1 MKQYSGSLITQWFKK
16 AGAAMETMLTAKEVA
31 SLMGC
36 SGQYIRR
43 LAKEGTLKGIKR
55 INACKSMEWVFP
67 ISALGPDLQQKYFC
81 QLKPSLPTPPAGLL
95 PNRKV
100 GKPLDHYTAEEREE
114 IVWWLKTVDDWQKY
128 RSKYPGSKA
137 EADDRFIALCA
148 KTDPEHPLSIDMLY
162 SRWRAIKENDL
173 DGLVNKRGKNRKGKS
188 TIQPE
193 AWDAFLYFYLQE
205 AQHPMMKCYEYMKLL
220 LREEHPDLVPD
231 IPSYTTFTRRVKS
244 DIPEAVEV
252 LGREGQKAFRDRCA
266 PYIRR
271 TYEGM
276 ASNECWIADNHTF
289 DVITQGDN
297 GQRHRLHLT
306 AFFDARSGIFTGC
319 YVTTAPSS
327 QSTLI
332 ALRKGILKYGIPEN
346 IYVDNGSEF
355 LTFDIGGRGHRKK
368 KPKDGQERFDPPPVF
383 ERLGI
388 KMTNA
393 LVRNAKAKIIE
404 RRFRDVKDH
413 LSRLFETYTGGNV
426 LEKPEHLKGVLKNG
440 EIPLDSTF
448 TEAVEELL
456 DWYFNQQPYG
466 GEVVVDR
473 GKPRQQVYN
482 ENLYTK
488 RVAGAEDLSLM
499 LMRSARPQKVTRR
512 GVHLDIAGQRLD
524 YWNDDMLMNL
534 LGKQVYFRY
543 DPDDLSE
550 VRVYDLEDRYIMT
563 VPVDNTAVL
572 TYGASRE
579 DVKEAMGKVRR
590 MECLTREAL
599 KVSAYPAFG
608 KRTALE
614 LVMEQ
619 AYQSKTARIVP
630 SADPKVLE
638 LQWPDEEPLLRAVA
652 GGPDLDVMNRN
663 ALKRKGDSDHE

>member
-1 MKQYSGSLITQWFKK
+1 
-16 AGAAMETMLTAKEVA
+16 METRLSTQEVA
-31 SLMGC
+31 RLYGKDERT
-36 SGQYIRR
+36 IRR
-43 LAKEGTLKGIKR
+43 WAKSGKIQATSFLNEFNSPEYL
-55 INACKSMEWVFP
+55 FP
-67 ISALGPDLQQKYFC
+67 LDALDASIQEKYFI
-81 QLKPSLPTPPAGLL
+81 QLKASLPTPSVDISPK
-95 PNRKV
+95 RRTSS
-100 GKPLDHYTAEEREE
+100 PLDHYTAEEREE
-114 IVWWLKTVDDWQKY
+114 ITWWLKTVDDWQRY

-148 KTDPEHPLSIDMLY
+148 KTDPEHEFSIDTLY
-162 SRWRAIKENDL
+162 RRWKSIKQDDL
-173 DGLVNKRGKNRKGKS
+173 DGLIDKRGKWKKGKS
-188 TIQPE
+188 DIQPE

-220 LREEHPDLVPD
+220 LREEHPDLVAD

-276 ASNECWIADNHTF
+276 ASNEWWIADNHTF

-297 GQRHRLHLT
+297 GQRHRLYLT

-319 YVTTAPSS
+319 YVTLNPSS
-327 QSTLI
+327 QATLI

-346 IYVDNGSEF
+346 IYVDNGREF
-355 LTFDIGGRGHRKK
+355 LTFDIGGLGHRAK
-368 KPKDGQERFDPPPVF
+368 KPKDGKERFEPPPVF

-393 LVRNAKAKIIE
+393 IVRNAKAKIIE
-404 RRFRDVKDH
+404 RRFRDIKDH
-413 LSRLFETYTGGNV
+413 LSRLFETFTGGNV
-426 LEKPEHLKGVLKNG
+426 LEKPERLKHVLKNG

-448 TEAVEELL
+448 TETVEELL

-466 GEVVVDR
+466 GEVQEDQ
-473 GKPRQQVYN
+473 GKPRQQVFN
-482 ENLYTK
+482 ENLHKK
-488 RVAGAEDLSLM
+488 RVASAEDLNLM

-524 YWNDDMLMNL
+524 YWNDDMLINL
-534 LGKQVYFRY
+534 LGQQVYFRY

-550 VRVYDLEDRYIMT
+550 VRVYDLQDRFIMT

-572 TYGASRE
+572 TYGASKE
-579 DVKEAMGKVRR
+579 DVKAAMGKVRR
-590 MECLTREAL
+590 MERITKEAL
-599 KVSAYPAFG
+599 QVSAFPAFG

-614 LVMEQ
+614 LVMAQ
-619 AYQSKTARIVP
+619 AHASKTARIIP
-630 SADPKVLE
+630 EADPKVLE
-638 LQWPDEEPLLRAVA
+638 LQRPDEEPLLKAVV

-663 ALKRKGDSDHE
+663 ALKRNGGLDNE

>member
-1 MKQYSGSLITQWFKK
+1 
-16 AGAAMETMLTAKEVA
+16 METRLSTQEVA
-31 SLMGC
+31 RLYGKHEST
-36 SGQYIRR
+36 IRR
-43 LAKEGTLKGIKR
+43 WAKSGKIQAASFLNEFNSPEYL
-55 INACKSMEWVFP
+55 FP
-67 ISALGPDLQQKYFC
+67 LDVLDTSIQEKYFA
-81 QLKPSLPTPPAGLL
+81 QLKASIPASSADILPK
-95 PNRKV
+95 RKASR
-100 GKPLDHYTAEEREE
+100 PLDHYTAEEQRE
-114 IVWWLKTVDDWQKY
+114 IAWWMKTVDDWQRY

-148 KTDPEHPLSIDMLY
+148 KTDPEHEFSIDTLY
-162 SRWRAIKENDL
+162 RRWKSIKQNDL
-173 DGLVNKRGKNRKGKS
+173 DGLIDKRGKWKKGKS
-188 TIQPE
+188 DIQPE

-220 LREEHPDLVPD
+220 LREDHPDLVAD
-231 IPSYTTFTRRVKS
+231 LPSYTTFTRRVKS

-271 TYEGM
+271 TYESM
-276 ASNECWIADNHTF
+276 ASNEWWIADNHTF

-319 YVTTAPSS
+319 YVTLNPSS
-327 QSTLI
+327 QATLI

-346 IYVDNGSEF
+346 IYVDNGREF
-355 LTFDIGGRGHRKK
+355 LTFDIGGLGHRKK
-368 KPKDGQERFDPPPVF
+368 KPKDGQERFEPPPVF

-393 LVRNAKAKIIE
+393 IVRNAKAKIIE

-413 LSRLFETYTGGNV
+413 LSRLFDTYTGGNV
-426 LEKPEHLKGVLKNG
+426 LEKPERLKGVLKNG
-440 EIPLDSTF
+440 EIPLDGTF
-448 TEAVEELL
+448 TQAVEELL

-466 GEVVVDR
+466 GEVVADR

-482 ENLYTK
+482 ENLHTK

-524 YWNDDMLMNL
+524 YWNDDMLMSL

-590 MECLTREAL
+590 MERLTREAL

-638 LQWPDEEPLLRAVA
+638 LQRPDEEPLLRAVA

-663 ALKRKGDSDHE
+663 ALKRKGGSDHE